1 MKPLN
6 SDSQSC
12 DPISSNCVIWQ
23 GPDIECIKLCKGDM
37 VSDVVDKLA
46 KELCKVMQVLNITSY
61 DLSCFNLTACA
72 PSDFQALIQFL
83 IKRICQL
90 EQCTGCIPDCNG
102 NSVAPTNPGSAAA
115 GCPDCEVAIASC
127 FYFENQF
134 GDTVTSMQLSDYV
147 ITLGNFLCQK
157 AGVITTINNTLIL
170 QAEQIKALENKAPV
184 VFTLPE
190 FVPACVL
197 PPVSTDIATILQA
210 LEQQF
215 CALRNATGT
224 PDEIYL
230 AISKQCAALNTAPA
244 LSPGGGT
251 MGSISGWINS
261 PINLSDSITNMWLTI
276 CDLRSAVA
284 NIKNNCCP
292 DGCEDIVLNLQLT
305 LNATTLKLFIT
316 GNIPNG
322 FQSCNPQGTLFT
334 ITDTSGGLLNVY
346 VDVITNINNINGF
359 PVNLSGSPLNLLDN
373 LTVTASPCFFN
384 NVTNT
389 TCQSYLQEV
398 YYNTLTCPLVV
409 IIPALSSIAFTTPV
423 GAGTADYTFEVWDAA
438 GLTLIS
444 STTQTITGPGTF
456 AGTIGSLSSGTL
468 YKVRLVITVN
478 GNSTNCPF
486 QSVTTFGDSC
496 TPPESVVATII
507 E

>member
-23 GPDIECIKLCKGDM
+23 GPDIECIKLCKGDT
-37 VSDVVDKLA
+37 VSDVVAKLA
-46 KELCKVMQVLNITSY
+46 GELCKVMEVLNITSY

-72 PSDFQALIQFL
+72 PEDFQALIQFL

-102 NSVAPTNPGSAAA
+102 NSVPPVTTGAAA

-127 FYFENQF
+127 FYFQNQF

-147 ITLGNFLCQK
+147 ITLGNFLCQN
-157 AGVITTINNTLIL
+157 AGSITTINNTLII
-170 QAEQIKALENKAPV
+170 QQGQIKALQNAPAPV
-184 VFTLPE
+184 FVLPS

-197 PPVSTDIATILQA
+197 PPVSTDIDVILQA

-230 AISKQCAALNTAPA
+230 AISKQCAALNTAPV
-244 LSPGGGT
+244 LGPGGGT
-251 MGSISGWINS
+251 MGSILGWVNS
-261 PINLSDSITNMWLTI
+261 PINLSDSLTNMWLTI

-284 NIKNNCCP
+284 NIKLNCCP
-292 DGCEDIVLNLQLT
+292 DGCQDIALNLQLV
-305 LNATTLKLFIT
+305 LNANTLKLFIT

-334 ITDTSGGLLNVY
+334 ITDTSGGLLNVF
-346 VDVITNINNINGF
+346 VDMIANMNNINGF
-359 PVNLSGSPLNLLDN
+359 PVSLVGSPLNLLDN

-384 NVTNT
+384 NVTGT
-389 TCQSYLQEV
+389 TCQSYLQEI
-398 YYNTLTCPLVV
+398 YYNTLTCPPILV
-409 IIPALSSIAFTTPV
+409 IPATSSISFNATV
-423 GAGTADYTFEVWDAA
+423 GAGTADYTFEVWDAT
-438 GLTLIS
+438 GTTLIS
-444 STTQTITGPGTF
+444 STTQTITGPGAF
-456 AGTIGSLSSGTL
+456 IGTIGSLTSGTL

-486 QSVTTFGDSC
+486 QSLTTFGDPC
-496 TPPESVVATII
+496 TPPENVVATII
-507 E
+507 